1 MAYQENPRGFRQELP
16 RREQLSS
23 PEAPRQAAAV
33 AIINSENK
41 ILLMKR
47 VDYGNNHGEDWVYP
61 GGSVDPDETID
72 QTARRETFEEAG
84 IILDLQRNRL
94 FPLANYITV
103 PDAFGT
109 RHDLLV
115 YVVRYYPDQ
124 PEPHVASPDEMTDWG
139 WFDPQEALDKAASG
153 EMKIL
158 QSGIFAIRRAKE
170 YLSEEHVKQY
180 GEVLMGGT
188 FDRLHDGHKRLLQK
202 AFEVGDYVYIGLT
215 TDAYIERSSKQLK
228 GKVHSYEERLYDL
241 RRYFEEKG
249 VLDRAILLP
258 LEDTAGPK
266 ALDPKLSAIVVS
278 EETRTGGDFVNNL
291 RAQNNAAPLET
302 VVISLLRIE
311 QGEVISST
319 LLRKTEEDNKPA
331 S

>member
-1 MAYQENPRGFRQELP
+1 MAYQENFREFRQELP
-16 RREQLSS
+16 NREQLGS
-23 PEAPRQAAAV
+23 PEAPKPAAAV

-47 VDYGNNHGEDWVYP
+47 VAYGNNYGNDWVYP
-61 GGSVDPDETID
+61 GGSVDLGETHD
-72 QTARRETFEEAG
+72 QAARRETLEEAG
-84 IILDLQRNRL
+84 ILLDPKRNRL
-94 FPLANYITV
+94 FPLANYITA
-103 PDAFGT
+103 PDAFNVK
-109 RHDLLV
+109 HDLLV
-115 YVVRYYPDQ
+115 YATRYHDDQ
-124 PEPHVASPDEMTDWG
+124 PQPQVASPDEMTDWG
-139 WFDPQEALDKAASG
+139 WFDPQEALDNAASG

-158 QSGIFAIRRAKE
+158 PSGIFAIRRARE
-170 YLSEEHVKQY
+170 YLSDEHVKQY

-188 FDRLHDGHKRLLQK
+188 FDRLHEGHKRLLQK

-228 GKVHSYEERLYDL
+228 EKVHSYEERLYDL
-241 RRYFEEKG
+241 RRYFEEEG
-249 VLDRAILLP
+249 VLDKAILFP

-291 RAQNNAAPLET
+291 RSQNNAAPLET
-302 VVISLLRIE
+302 VVISLLKTE

>member
-1 MAYQENPRGFRQELP
+1 MVYQENPREFRQELP
-16 RREQLSS
+16 QREQLGS

-61 GGSVDPDETID
+61 GGALALGETID

-84 IILDLQRNRL
+84 IVLDPQRNRL

-109 RHDLLV
+109 KHDLLV
-115 YVVRYYPDQ
+115 YVTRYYPDQ
-124 PEPHVASPDEMTDWG
+124 PEPHVASPNEMTDWG
-139 WFDPQEALDKAASG
+139 WFDPQEALDKAESG
-153 EMKIL
+153 KIKIL

-170 YLSEEHVKQY
+170 YLSDEHVRQY

-228 GKVHSYEERLYDL
+228 EKVHSYEERLYDL
-241 RRYFEEKG
+241 RRYFEEEG
-249 VLDRAILLP
+249 VLDRAILFP

-291 RAQNNAAPLET
+291 RAQHDVPSMET
-302 VVISLLRIE
+302 VVIPLSRDQ
-311 QGEVISST
+311 QGEVISSSS
-319 LLRKTEEDNKPA
+319 LRQVE
-331 S
+331 

>member
-1 MAYQENPRGFRQELP
+1 MTSQENPREFRQELP
-16 RREQLSS
+16 KREQLHS
-23 PEAPRQAAAV
+23 PEAPKQAAAV

-47 VDYGNNHGEDWVYP
+47 VDYGNNHGDDWVYP
-61 GGSVDPDETID
+61 GGSADPGETID
-72 QTARRETFEEAG
+72 QTARRETFEETG
-84 IILDLQRNRL
+84 IILDPKRNRL

-103 PDAFGT
+103 PDAFGI

-115 YVVRYYPDQ
+115 YVARYYSDQ
-124 PEPHVASPDEMTDWG
+124 PGPYIASSDEMTDWG

-170 YLSEEHVKQY
+170 YLSDEHVRQY

-188 FDRLHDGHKRLLQK
+188 FDRLHEGHKKLLRK

-215 TDAYIERSSKQLK
+215 TNTYIERSNKQLK
-228 GKVHSYEERLYDL
+228 EKVLSYEDRLYDL
-241 RRYFEEKG
+241 RKYFEEEG

-278 EETRTGGDFVNNL
+278 EETRAGGNFVNNL
-291 RAQNNAAPLET
+291 RAQHGVPSMET
-302 VVISLLRIE
+302 VVIPLSRNQ

-319 LLRKTEEDNKPA
+319 LLRKTEQDNKPT